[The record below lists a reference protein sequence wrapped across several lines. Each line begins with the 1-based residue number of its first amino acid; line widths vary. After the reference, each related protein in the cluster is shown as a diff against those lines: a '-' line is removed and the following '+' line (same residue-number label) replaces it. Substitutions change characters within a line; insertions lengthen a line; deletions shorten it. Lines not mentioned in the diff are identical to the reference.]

1 MDYRLIM
8 AGFGSAMAAG
18 IMQQAAGMAGSMA
31 PSSPFVCQVCGGE
44 HTTEE
49 HQAKSFVDQVMGLEA
64 TNPDPV
70 VTQPKTEQST
80 FGLNWGQTIPPVD
93 PITSTPWGPGHPY
106 WPGGA

>member
-1 MDYRLIM
+1 M
-8 AGFGSAMAAG
+8 AGFGSAMQA
-18 IMQQAAGMAGSMA
+18 MQGALSVDTDSGMGMGM
-31 PSSPFVCQVCGGE
+31 PPSPFVCQVCGGE